1 MNKYELMLIID
12 PTLSEDDRKSVIE
25 GLKSDIKLIW
35 KIEKEDVWW
44 ERKLA
49 YKIKSSSVGYYV
61 LYTLE
66 LDGLKIKEFT
76 NKMNLNKKVW
86 RNMFVRLDA

>member
-35 KIEKEDVWW
+35 KIEKEDVWG

-76 NKMNLNKKVW
+76 NKVNLNKKVW

>member
-35 KIEKEDVWW
+35 KIEKEDVWG

>member
-12 PTLSEDDRKSVIE
+12 PTLSEEDRKSVIE
-25 GLKSDIKLIW
+25 GLKSDIALAG
-35 KIEKEDVWW
+35 KIQKEDVWW
-44 ERKLA
+44 ERRLA
-49 YKIKSSSVGYYV
+49 YKIKSSNVGYYV

-66 LDGLKIKEFT
+66 LDGLKIKELT

>member
-12 PTLSEDDRKSVIE
+12 PTISEDDRKAVIE

-35 KIEKEDVWW
+35 KIEKEDVWG

-66 LDGLKIKEFT
+66 LDGLKIKDFT
-76 NKMNLNKKVW
+76 NKVNLNKKVW